1 MLQEARSHPQ
11 IQTSE
16 DLKSLDP
23 MPAEMEIFTF
33 FCVSCI
39 LRVQLL
45 KHGSD
50 QGVWWQQTIHTCICM
65 YVCIMCVY
73 EKNFCLHCVNKY
85 PKPIFH
91 TWRYAE
97 NTMMANLYHLK
108 SRNTISSPTYY

>member
-11 IQTSE
+11 IQTFE

-45 KHGSD
+45 KHSSD
-50 QGVWWQQTIHTCICM
+50 QEVWWQQTIHTCICM
-65 YVCIMCVY
+65 FVSQAYIPHMKVCREY
-73 EKNFCLHCVNKY
+73 YDGKF
-85 PKPIFH
+85 
-91 TWRYAE
+91 
-97 NTMMANLYHLK
+97 
-108 SRNTISSPTYY
+108 ISP